1 MRINV
6 FCILIFCCV
15 FFCYGNHI
23 HFKHINVKDGLSQI
37 TVLSIYQDEVG
48 TLWFGSSEGLN
59 RYNGDKI
66 DIYRPSQNDNGLTH
80 NEISAI
86 CGDKSGSIYIRSIY
100 DLIKFDIEKEK
111 FTCILPNAAHT
122 MYCYKD
128 TLWLG
133 YRNELQYYL
142 KSDGKIHHLSLIHI

>member
-122 MYCYKD
+122 MYC
-128 TLWLG
+128 L
-133 YRNELQYYL
+133 
-142 KSDGKIHHLSLIHI
+142 

>member
-48 TLWFGSSEGLN
+48 TLWFQRRTEQIQWRQDRYLSSFAK
-59 RYNGDKI
+59 RQ
-66 DIYRPSQNDNGLTH
+66 RPYPQ
-80 NEISAI
+80 
-86 CGDKSGSIYIRSIY
+86 
-100 DLIKFDIEKEK
+100 
-111 FTCILPNAAHT
+111 
-122 MYCYKD
+122 
-128 TLWLG
+128 
-133 YRNELQYYL
+133 
-142 KSDGKIHHLSLIHI
+142 

>member
-66 DIYRPSQNDNGLTH
+66 DIYRPSQNDNGLTR
-80 NEISAI
+80 AI
-86 CGDKSGSIYIRSIY
+86 
-100 DLIKFDIEKEK
+100 
-111 FTCILPNAAHT
+111 
-122 MYCYKD
+122 MYLYSN
-128 TLWLG
+128 TWYGL
-133 YRNELQYYL
+133 
-142 KSDGKIHHLSLIHI
+142 HLEGCR

>member
-66 DIYRPSQNDNGLTH
+66 DITTALPTMKSAPFAETRAEASISDPSM
-80 NEISAI
+80 I
-86 CGDKSGSIYIRSIY
+86 
-100 DLIKFDIEKEK
+100 
-111 FTCILPNAAHT
+111 
-122 MYCYKD
+122 
-128 TLWLG
+128 
-133 YRNELQYYL
+133 
-142 KSDGKIHHLSLIHI
+142 

>member
-86 CGDKSGSIYIRSIY
+86 CGDLGEGGFALSAGLNHRSGNRA
-100 DLIKFDIEKEK
+100 D
-111 FTCILPNAAHT
+111 
-122 MYCYKD
+122 
-128 TLWLG
+128 
-133 YRNELQYYL
+133 
-142 KSDGKIHHLSLIHI
+142 

>member
-66 DIYRPSQNDNGLTH
+66 DIYRPSQNDNLPTMKSAPFA
-80 NEISAI
+80 ETRAEASISDPSMI
-86 CGDKSGSIYIRSIY
+86 
-100 DLIKFDIEKEK
+100 
-111 FTCILPNAAHT
+111 
-122 MYCYKD
+122 
-128 TLWLG
+128 
-133 YRNELQYYL
+133 
-142 KSDGKIHHLSLIHI
+142 

>member
-48 TLWFGSSEGLN
+48 TLSFCEG
-59 RYNGDKI
+59 R
-66 DIYRPSQNDNGLTH
+66 
-80 NEISAI
+80 
-86 CGDKSGSIYIRSIY
+86 
-100 DLIKFDIEKEK
+100 
-111 FTCILPNAAHT
+111 
-122 MYCYKD
+122 
-128 TLWLG
+128 
-133 YRNELQYYL
+133 
-142 KSDGKIHHLSLIHI
+142 

>member
-1 MRINV
+1 M
-6 FCILIFCCV
+6 
-15 FFCYGNHI
+15 YP
-23 HFKHINVKDGLSQI
+23 HFLLCFLLLWKSYSLKHINVKDGLSQI

-100 DLIKFDIEKEK
+100 DLISSI
-111 FTCILPNAAHT
+111 
-122 MYCYKD
+122 
-128 TLWLG
+128 
-133 YRNELQYYL
+133 
-142 KSDGKIHHLSLIHI
+142 